1 MQKPEKVTII
11 IAVYKNIDALDLILD
26 SLQNQSRVPDEIIIA
41 EDGEF
46 PEMKSFLEKRN
57 IPNLV
62 HLTQEDTGWRK
73 ARSLNNAIKKAS
85 GDYLIFIDGDCL
97 PHPRFIEG
105 HIAVSEP
112 SFVSCG
118 KRAEIGENITKSI
131 YAKEIEP
138 ESITT
143 AFIKNAVALHKDG
156 TRHYEEG
163 IYISA
168 GNPLYSFLRNRHVRY
183 IIGCNFSCYKKDFET
198 INGLDEDYTK
208 PSVGEDIDLGWRFR
222 GMGIELKSCRN
233 AANVYHLYHK
243 KNFDSS
249 TLKENDAILAKNF
262 AVNRF
267 VCLNGLEKLE
277 EETK

>member
-1 MQKPEKVTII
+1 MQKPNKVSMI

-26 SLQNQSRVPDEIIIA
+26 ALLKQSYVPDEIIIA

-46 PEMKSFLEKRN
+46 PEMKHFLEKRD
-57 IPNLV
+57 IPQLV

-73 ARSLNNAIKKAS
+73 ARSLNNAIKTAT

-97 PHPRFIEG
+97 PHPRFVEG
-105 HIAVSEP
+105 HIAISEP
-112 SFVSCG
+112 SFVVCG
-118 KRAEIGENITKSI
+118 KRAEIGENITASI
-131 YAKEIEP
+131 YAKEIKP
-138 ESITT
+138 ESITN
-143 AFIKNAVALHKDG
+143 AFLTKFIPLHQDG

-168 GNPLYSFLRNRHVRY
+168 NNPLYNFLRKRHVRY

-233 AANVYHLYHK
+233 AANVYHLWHK
-243 KNFDSS
+243 KNFDIS
-249 TLKENDAILAKNF
+249 TLKENDKILEKNF
-262 AVNRF
+262 AINRF
-267 VCLNGLEKLE
+267 VCLNGLQKLKKE
-277 EETK
+277 DT